1 MIFRLSRALCVFLF
15 LLFTTNGAA
24 ADEGDELPR
33 GNGPDAS
40 GAAIGLE
47 KLTVTDAFSASGAP
61 TLETE
66 TDFVVLR
73 IGFVENSNP
82 WYFKLDV
89 GLGYSSSGEGVPNAA
104 LGAVDMEDAL
114 LMRGGVK
121 LGYNVHLGKR
131 FRVRP
136 TVGYKGEIR
145 RNSVRIPARRGDV
158 AGSDGT
164 TETTV
169 DYTWHGLT
177 YGVEAD
183 LRLGNVTLFAG
194 MDVFQGEP
202 DISGAGSLP
211 GGEPRVEG
219 RKDHG
224 TEFHLGAITQIGRT
238 VLFVRG
244 YQRNWSA
251 DMSFGGS
258 RGEWDAKQTGIVAG
272 FGYGF

>member
-1 MIFRLSRALCVFLF
+1 MNARGSLRILVLTLIPFI
-15 LLFTTNGAA
+15 TTHVA
-24 ADEGDELPR
+24 ADEIPTGLRE
-33 GNGPDAS
+33 DAS

-47 KLTVTDAFSASGAP
+47 KLSLTDEFSAPGIP
-61 TLETE
+61 TLKSD

-82 WYFKLDV
+82 WYFQLDT
-89 GLGYSSSGEGVPNAA
+89 GLGYSSSGDGVPNAEM
-104 LGAVDMEDAL
+104 GAVEMEDSL
-114 LMRGGVK
+114 LMRAGVK
-121 LGYNVHLGKR
+121 FGYNLHLGDN
-131 FRVRP
+131 FRIRP
-136 TVGYKGEIR
+136 VVGYKGEIR
-145 RNSVRIPARRGDV
+145 RNSVKIPARKGDV

-183 LRLGNVTLFAG
+183 LRIGNVMLFAG

-219 RKDHG
+219 ERTMAWSFTSVPSPKSAKRYSFCAATRG
-224 TEFHLGAITQIGRT
+224 IGQPTCPSVGPGANG
-238 VLFVRG
+238 
-244 YQRNWSA
+244 
-251 DMSFGGS
+251 M
-258 RGEWDAKQTGIVAG
+258 
-272 FGYGF
+272 